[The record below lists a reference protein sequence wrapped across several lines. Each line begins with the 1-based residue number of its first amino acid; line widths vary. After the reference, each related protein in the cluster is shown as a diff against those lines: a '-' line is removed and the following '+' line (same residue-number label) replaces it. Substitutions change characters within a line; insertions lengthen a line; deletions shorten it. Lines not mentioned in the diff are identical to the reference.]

1 MNTITVIS
9 GTNRP
14 NSNTEI
20 IARFCEKL
28 LQNEG
33 LNVKFLSLQ
42 QLPQSIAFTE
52 MFGKRTPEFDAMI
65 NEYIENTDKFL
76 IVSPEY
82 NGSFPGLLKTLIDA
96 VHPKFWNH
104 KKAGLIGVAD
114 GRAGNLRGID
124 QLTLILNYLK
134 INVHHNKLPISQ
146 VTKLI
151 DENRNLNDEMTQ
163 NVLAAY
169 VKGLKE
175 F

>member
-1 MNTITVIS
+1 MSTITVIS

-14 NSNTEI
+14 NSNTEV

-42 QLPQSIAFTE
+42 ELPQSIAFTE
-52 MFGKRTPEFDAMI
+52 MYGKRTPEFDAMI
-65 NEYIENTDKFL
+65 NEYIENTNKFL

-151 DENRNLNDEMTQ
+151 DENRNLHDELTQ

-169 VKGLKE
+169 VKGLME

>member
-1 MNTITVIS
+1 MSTITVIS

-14 NSNTEI
+14 NSNTEV

-28 LQNEG
+28 VQNEG

-42 QLPQSIAFTE
+42 ELPQSIAFTE
-52 MFGKRTPEFDAMI
+52 MYGKRTPEFDAMI
-65 NEYIENTDKFL
+65 NEYIENTNKFL

-151 DENRNLNDEMTQ
+151 DENRNLHDELTQ

-169 VKGLKE
+169 VKGLME

>member
-1 MNTITVIS
+1 MSTITVIS

-14 NSNTEI
+14 NSNTEV

-42 QLPQSIAFTE
+42 ELPQSIAFTE
-52 MFGKRTPEFDAMI
+52 MYGKRTPEFDAMI
-65 NEYIENTDKFL
+65 NEYIENTNKFL

-151 DENRNLNDEMTQ
+151 DENRNLHDELTQ
-163 NVLAAY
+163 NVLVVY
-169 VKGLKE
+169 
-175 F
+175 